1 MLLKSKSESGEFQN
15 FKHKKSEMM
24 ISRIFGTSVR
34 SGNRAFLSTWS
45 HNGMDDETFAF
56 MRDVL
61 AAPSPVGLE
70 AR

>member
-1 MLLKSKSESGEFQN
+1 
-15 FKHKKSEMM
+15 MM

-34 SGNRAFLSTWS
+34 NGNRAFLSTWS
-45 HNGMDDETFAF
+45 HNGMDDDTFDF

>member
-1 MLLKSKSESGEFQN
+1 MRRSVMVKRSFKTSKFQ
-15 FKHKKSEMM
+15 KHTM
-24 ISRIFGTSVR
+24 ISSIFARSVRR

-45 HNGMDDETFAF
+45 HNGMDDETFTF

>member
-1 MLLKSKSESGEFQN
+1 MGGGVSK
-15 FKHKKSEMM
+15 HTM

-34 SGNRAFLSTWS
+34 RSCNRAFLSTWS
-45 HNGMDDETFAF
+45 HNGMDDDTFDF